1 MNGTWRKSSTRPD
14 DLFTTLV
21 AGLDRDE
28 RTRTMELI
36 RRRIIEDRAAA
47 AEGRQERRVDTGTR
61 TRSSRRR
68 TAHR

>member
-1 MNGTWRKSSTRPD
+1 MSGAGSD

-21 AGLDRDE
+21 AGLEHDE

-47 AEGRQERRVDTGTR
+47 VDGRQERHVDTGTR
-61 TRSSRRR
+61 TRSSRSRSS
-68 TAHR
+68 AHS